1 MRRIEHEAFEAP
13 RGQGAAGDSV
23 EQAVARARAARSVF
37 LARLPFGAGPLGVS
51 LRHLRGDP
59 ALAAAR
65 EAWRVADRD
74 AVSARDDA
82 AALAADFPPVGEDV
96 E

>member
-1 MRRIEHEAFEAP
+1 MRHIEREAFDVP
-13 RGQGAAGDSV
+13 NGQGADGDRV
-23 EQAVARARAARSVF
+23 AHAVARARAARAVF

-51 LRHLRGDP
+51 SRHLHGDP

-65 EAWRVADRD
+65 EAWRSADRD

-82 AALAADFPPVGEDV
+82 AAFAGEGP